1 MNDAFFRDETAP
13 YEWSPA
19 GVSGIRGTFLG
30 GFTTRILQFR
40 VLYQGSLFS
49 ETFGGCIIRILQFR
63 VLYQG
68 PLFSETPLQ
77 AKKLSQKLAKLLEK
91 STLEKG
97 A

>member
-1 MNDAFFRDETAP
+1 MSGPLQGFPEL
-13 YEWSPA
+13 
-19 GVSGIRGTFLG
+19 GVPFWG

-49 ETFGGCIIRILQFR
+49 ETFGGCIVRILQFR

-68 PLFSETPLQ
+68 PLFWETPLQ

-91 STLEKG
+91 STPEKG